1 MNPKDIRVDMVA
13 DKPEKGMWH
22 CGPNAV
28 WMTATH
34 LPTGASVTVYSGA
47 MIEHKARNELYT
59 LLSMA
64 IEVAGGEVPM
74 FPDQSPARRSTSE
87 EADDRAV

>member
-1 MNPKDIRVDMVA
+1 MAIDPKEVQVDMVA

-34 LPTGASVTVYSGA
+34 IPTGASVTVYSGA
-47 MIEHKARNELYT
+47 TSSHKARDDLYA
-59 LLSMA
+59 LLAMA
-64 IEVAGGEVPM
+64 IDVARGETPM
-74 FPDQSPARRSTSE
+74 FPDRAPRRILSKGE
-87 EADDRAV
+87 